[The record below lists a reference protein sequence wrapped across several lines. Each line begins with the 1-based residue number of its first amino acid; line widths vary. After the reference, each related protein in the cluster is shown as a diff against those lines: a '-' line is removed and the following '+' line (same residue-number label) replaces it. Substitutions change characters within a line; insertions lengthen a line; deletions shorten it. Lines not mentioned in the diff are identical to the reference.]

1 MKKSYR
7 IGLATVVCAAAIVT
21 GSCARSAQ
29 SSLDRGNS
37 FLAKGDV
44 AAAIL
49 EYRAAVERDPLL
61 AQAHQKLAE
70 AYLKQGNGG
79 EALASLVR
87 AADLLPNDV
96 DAQIKAGSVLLLAG
110 RFEDAKSRADKAL
123 SVNAKSV
130 DALVLRANSLANLRD
145 LDGALEQ
152 LQQAI
157 ALEPRAALKTNM
169 GAIEAARGNVT
180 EAEAAF
186 RKAVETDPKSVE
198 AQVALGQ
205 FLWGTGRAADAEA
218 TFRAAYAIDAS
229 NVLANRWLATF
240 YMRSGRAAEAE
251 PHFKKV
257 AEAINDAG
265 SALALTDYYL
275 ALDRRDDAKRTL
287 DALSARAEY
296 WPIARARMAELLYDD
311 GKKADALKAV
321 DEVIAKHPSIIGGHL
336 VRGRLMLA
344 DGRADEAKTEAET
357 TLKLD
362 PRNAEGFFLLARA
375 EEARRDLDAAAKAY
389 GEVLSINPR
398 AATAQVRLAMVQMQR
413 NDLGAAAQLAEQA
426 AAAQPDG
433 LEARL
438 VLART
443 LVARREIERAA
454 TVTEALAREFPNQ
467 SVVQNQVGMLALARG
482 DASGARAAFDKALAL
497 QPTMVEPLVAL
508 VSIDI
513 EQNQAAQARARVEQ
527 RLAQTPNSSPVL
539 ALAGRTWAS
548 TGDPA
553 KGEEFFRK
561 AIEADATNLEA
572 YSGLARLLLAQ
583 QKLGDAVAAFDAL
596 AAKQPKGIG
605 PQTMAAIAVQQQ
617 GNEAEARRRYEKI
630 LGIDPSAALAANN
643 LAWML
648 ASKGEQLDRA
658 LQLAQAAKAALPD
671 EPEVNDTLAVV
682 YLKKQLPALAIPPL
696 KVALDKNPGN
706 PAFHY
711 HLGQAYAQT
720 GNKDGAR
727 QALEQALKL
736 QPDFA
741 DAAAARE
748 LLATVR

>member
-1 MKKSYR
+1 M
-7 IGLATVVCAAAIVT
+7 AIVT

-29 SSLDRGNS
+29 SSLDRGNA
-37 FLAKGDV
+37 FLEKGDV
-44 AAAIL
+44 SAAII

-70 AYLKQGNGG
+70 AYLKQGNGA

-87 AADLLPNDV
+87 AADLLPRDV
-96 DAQIKAGSVLLLAG
+96 QAQVKAGSLLLLAG
-110 RFEDAKSRADKAL
+110 RFEDARSRADKAL
-123 SVNAKSV
+123 AVDARSV
-130 DALVLRANSLANLRD
+130 DALVLRANALANLRD

-152 LQQAI
+152 IQQAI
-157 ALEPRAALKTNM
+157 ALEPRSALQTNM
-169 GAIEAARGNVT
+169 GAIEAARGNVP
-180 EAEAAF
+180 EAEQAY
-186 RKAVETDPKSVE
+186 RKAVEIDPKSVA

-205 FLWGTGRAADAEA
+205 FLWGAGRGDEAEA
-218 TFRAAYAIDAS
+218 VFRAAYAVDPKD
-229 NVLANRWLATF
+229 VQANRWLATF
-240 YMRSGRAAEAE
+240 YMRTGRAAEAE
-251 PHFKKV
+251 PHFRMV
-257 AEAINDAG
+257 AETVNDAG

-275 ALDRRDDAKRTL
+275 ALGRRDEARKTL
-287 DALSARAEY
+287 DALSARPEY
-296 WPIARARMAELLYDD
+296 WPIARARTAELLHDT
-311 GKKADALKAV
+311 GEKAEAMRVV
-321 DEVIAKHPSIIGGHL
+321 DEVIAKHPTLVGGHL
-336 VRGRLMLA
+336 VRGRLLLA
-344 DGRADEAKTEAET
+344 SGRGDEAKAEAQAA
-357 TLKLD
+357 LKLD
-362 PRNAEGFFLLARA
+362 PKNAEASFLLGRA

-389 GEVLSINPR
+389 GDVLAVNPR

-426 AAAQPDG
+426 AAAQPRG

-454 TVTEALAREFPNQ
+454 AVTDALAREFPNAA
-467 SVVQNQVGMLALARG
+467 VVKNQVGMLALARG
-482 DASGARAAFDKALAL
+482 DAAGARAAFDQALAL
-497 QPTMVEPLVAL
+497 QPTMVEPLAAL
-508 VSIDI
+508 VSLDL
-513 EQNQAAQARARVEQ
+513 QQKQPAQARARVEQ
-527 RLAQTPNSSPVL
+527 RLAQAPNSSAVL

-548 TGDPA
+548 TGDPV
-553 KGEEFFRK
+553 KGEEFLRK
-561 AIEADATNLEA
+561 AIDIDATNLEA
-572 YSGLARLLLAQ
+572 YSDLARLLMAQ
-583 QKLGDAVAAFDAL
+583 RKLGDAVAAFDAL
-596 AAKQPKGIG
+596 AAKQPRAIG

-630 LGIDPSAALAANN
+630 LEIDPQAALAANN

-658 LQLAQAAKAALPD
+658 LQLAQSAKAALPD
-671 EPEVNDTLAVV
+671 EPEINDTLAVV

-696 KVALDKNPGN
+696 KVALERVPGN

-720 GNKDGAR
+720 GNKDAAR
-727 QALEQALKL
+727 QALEQALRL

-741 DAAAARE
+741 DADAARQ